1 MKLYLVKLRGMQS
14 NIGGNIAYGKS
25 YVLADDSDSAYKK
38 VKNFVDKEDLG
49 FAKDRELES
58 VELLAYESRYNYIGT
73 MIFI

>member
-1 MKLYLVKLRGMQS
+1 MQS